1 MAKIIYNM
9 PAYRRIRHLHA
20 EYVKKK
26 ADELAEACGP
36 GYKVTLQN
44 RSNTQRPRAFVGP
57 ETPEARADD
66 AKNSTLMKA
75 VNQMRGK

>member
-9 PAYRRIRHLHA
+9 RGYRRIRHLHA

-26 ADELAEACGP
+26 AEELADACGP
-36 GYKVTLQN
+36 GYKVTMQK
-44 RSNTQRPRAFVGP
+44 RSNTQRPRAFVEP
-57 ETPEARADD
+57 ETAEARADD